1 MTTVLLIDDHELIRQ
16 GLAGAFSQAEGFEVA
31 AQAGSVADGI
41 ALAQELRP
49 DVVVTD
55 VRLPDG
61 SGLDVVRALRK
72 EDRRVGLIVLTM
84 YAGDEQLFAAMDA
97 GASGFVG
104 KDAPTSSVISAARQA
119 VVAPLT
125 FTCTGLAEAMVRRM
139 RSGAPRL
146 SDRARQVLDLL
157 AEGLGV
163 TAIAARLYLSESTA
177 KSHIGRI
184 YDKLGAANRAQG
196 MVTAM
201 RLGLI
206 SSAAAAGGR
215 REVHRPRESHSPF
228 GLFAKPPIE
237 VRGIK
242 PDK

>member
-16 GLAGAFSQAEGFEVA
+16 GLAGAFAQAEGFDVA
-31 AQAGSVADGI
+31 GQAASVEDGL
-41 ALAQELRP
+41 ALAREVTP

-72 EDRRVGLIVLTM
+72 ENKLVGLVVLTM

-104 KDAPTSSVISAARQA
+104 KDAPTSTVVSAARQA

-125 FTCTGLAEAMVRRM
+125 FTCMGLAEAMVRRM
-139 RSGAPRL
+139 SSGAPRL
-146 SDRARQVLDLL
+146 SDRERQVLELL

-163 TAIAARLYLSESTA
+163 TAIAERLYLSESTA

-184 YDKLGAANRAQG
+184 YEKLGAANRAQAL
-196 MVTAM
+196 VTAM
-201 RLGLI
+201 RMGLI
-206 SSAAAAGGR
+206 SSA
-215 REVHRPRESHSPF
+215 SP
-228 GLFAKPPIE
+228 P
-237 VRGIK
+237 V
-242 PDK
+242 

>member
-16 GLAGAFSQAEGFEVA
+16 GLAGAFNQSEGFDVCG
-31 AQAGSVADGI
+31 QAGSVAEGI
-41 ALAQELRP
+41 ALAEELEP

-72 EDRRVGLIVLTM
+72 ENRTIGLVVLTM

-104 KDAPTSSVISAARQA
+104 KDAPTSSVVGAARQA

-139 RSGAPRL
+139 SSGAPRL
-146 SDRARQVLDLL
+146 SDRERQVLELL

-163 TAIAARLYLSESTA
+163 SAIAARLFLSESTA

-184 YDKLGAANRAQG
+184 YEKLGAANRAQALV
-196 MVTAM
+196 MAM

-206 SSAAAAGGR
+206 SS
-215 REVHRPRESHSPF
+215 VSPP
-228 GLFAKPPIE
+228 A
-237 VRGIK
+237 
-242 PDK
+242 

>member
-16 GLAGAFSQAEGFEVA
+16 GLAGAFTQAEGFDVA
-31 AQAGSVADGI
+31 GQAGSVSEGL
-41 ALAQELRP
+41 ALAQQLSP

-72 EDRRVGLIVLTM
+72 EDREVGLVVLTM

-104 KDAPTSSVISAARQA
+104 KDAPTSSVIRAVRQA
-119 VVAPLT
+119 AVAPLT

-139 RSGAPRL
+139 SSGAPPRL
-146 SDRARQVLDLL
+146 SDRERQVLDLL

-163 TAIAARLYLSESTA
+163 TAIAGRLYLSESTA

-184 YDKLGAANRAQG
+184 YEKLGAANRAQAL
-196 MVTAM
+196 VSAM

-206 SSAAAAGGR
+206 SS
-215 REVHRPRESHSPF
+215 VT
-228 GLFAKPPIE
+228 PPA
-237 VRGIK
+237 
-242 PDK
+242 

>member
-16 GLAGAFSQAEGFEVA
+16 GLAGAFAQADGFDVAGQASSVAEGL
-31 AQAGSVADGI
+31 
-41 ALAQELRP
+41 ALAEELAP
-49 DVVVTD
+49 DVVITD

-72 EDRRVGLIVLTM
+72 SSRTVGLVVLTM

-119 VVAPLT
+119 AVTPLT
-125 FTCTGLAEAMVRRM
+125 FTCLGLAEAMVRRM
-139 RSGAPRL
+139 SSGAPRL
-146 SDRARQVLDLL
+146 SDRERQVLELL

-163 TAIAARLYLSESTA
+163 SAIAGRLYLSESTA

-184 YDKLGAANRAQG
+184 YEKLGAANRAQAL
-196 MVTAM
+196 VTAM

-206 SSAAAAGGR
+206 SSAT
-215 REVHRPRESHSPF
+215 
-228 GLFAKPPIE
+228 PP
-237 VRGIK
+237 
-242 PDK
+242 PA

>member
-16 GLAGAFSQAEGFEVA
+16 GLAGAFAQADGFDIA
-31 AQAGSVADGI
+31 GQAGSVEDGI
-41 ALAQELRP
+41 ALAREIEP

-72 EDRRVGLIVLTM
+72 DSRDIGLVVLTM

-97 GASGFVG
+97 GASAFVG
-104 KDAPTSSVISAARQA
+104 KDAPTSTVISAARQA
-119 VVAPLT
+119 SVSPLT
-125 FTCTGLAEAMVRRM
+125 FACTGLGEAMIRRLS
-139 RSGAPRL
+139 SGAPRL
-146 SDRARQVLDLL
+146 SDRERQVLELL

-163 TAIAARLYLSESTA
+163 TAIAGHLFLSESTA

-184 YDKLGAANRAQG
+184 YEKLGAANRAQAL
-196 MVTAM
+196 VTAM

-206 SSAAAAGGR
+206 DSA
-215 REVHRPRESHSPF
+215 SPP
-228 GLFAKPPIE
+228 A
-237 VRGIK
+237 
-242 PDK
+242 

>member
-1 MTTVLLIDDHELIRQ
+1 MTSVLLIDDHELIRQ
-16 GLAGAFSQAEGFEVA
+16 GLAGAFSQADGFDVSG
-31 AQAGSVADGI
+31 QAGSVAAGI
-41 ALAQELRP
+41 ALAQELHP

-72 EDRRVGLIVLTM
+72 ENRQIGLVVLTM

-139 RSGAPRL
+139 SSGAPRL
-146 SDRARQVLDLL
+146 SDRERQVLELL

-184 YDKLGAANRAQG
+184 YDKLGAANRVQAL
-196 MVTAM
+196 VTAM

-206 SSAAAAGGR
+206 PSAA
-215 REVHRPRESHSPF
+215 
-228 GLFAKPPIE
+228 PP
-237 VRGIK
+237 
-242 PDK
+242 D

>member
-1 MTTVLLIDDHELIRQ
+1 MTSVLLIDDHELVRQ
-16 GLAGAFSQAEGFEVA
+16 GLATAFSQADGFEISGQAASVA
-31 AQAGSVADGI
+31 AGI
-41 ALAQELRP
+41 EMATRVKP

-61 SGLDVVRALRK
+61 SGLDIVRALRQR
-72 EDRRVGLIVLTM
+72 DRQVGLVVLTM

-119 VVAPLT
+119 AVAPLT

-139 RSGAPRL
+139 NSGAPQL
-146 SDRARQVLDLL
+146 ADRERQVLELL

-163 TAIAARLYLSESTA
+163 TAIAAKLFLSESTA
-177 KSHIGRI
+177 KSDIGRI
-184 YDKLGAANRAQG
+184 YEKLGAANRAQAL
-196 MVTAM
+196 VAAM

-206 SSAAAAGGR
+206 GGIA
-215 REVHRPRESHSPF
+215 PPPES
-228 GLFAKPPIE
+228 L
-237 VRGIK
+237 
-242 PDK
+242 